1 MKKTLYPRY
10 CPRGKRKRNLLPQVW
25 NEGEGGGYKVT
36 YPGAQFINPFT
47 PQMGN
52 GRQSRPHGFL
62 DDAAQERARACL
74 SEIRER
80 WTELYPR
87 PNSRQRDEL
96 KRLYQ
101 LERGYTVP
109 EGDVIFDWHSR
120 IGQKRIGE

>member
-1 MKKTLYPRY
+1 M
-10 CPRGKRKRNLLPQVW
+10 
-25 NEGEGGGYKVT
+25 T
-36 YPGAQFINPFT
+36 YPGQQFVNPFT
-47 PQMGN
+47 PQIGN

-109 EGDVIFDWHSR
+109 EGNVIFDWHSR
-120 IGQKRIGE
+120 IGQKRIGDDTNG

>member
-1 MKKTLYPRY
+1 
-10 CPRGKRKRNLLPQVW
+10 
-25 NEGEGGGYKVT
+25 VT
-36 YPGAQFINPFT
+36 YPGAQFINPFE
-47 PQMGN
+47 PQASN

-62 DDAAQERARACL
+62 DDAAQEQARSRL
-74 SEIRER
+74 NEIRER

-101 LERGYTVP
+101 LERGYTVS
-109 EGDVIFDWHSR
+109 EGNVIFDWHSR

>member
-1 MKKTLYPRY
+1 M
-10 CPRGKRKRNLLPQVW
+10 
-25 NEGEGGGYKVT
+25 T
-36 YPGAQFINPFT
+36 YPGTKLTPFSERVEPKKQT
-47 PQMGN
+47 
-52 GRQSRPHGFL
+52 RPHGFL

-109 EGDVIFDWHSR
+109 EGNVIFDWHSR